1 MSTDLSRR
9 DFLRTTGSLAAASA
23 LTASAIPNVH
33 AAGGDTVQVA
43 LVGCGGRG
51 TGAAGDALSTAGGDV
66 KLVAMADVY
75 QNRLNSSFK
84 GLSGEHKDKVKVP
97 DDNKFIGFDA
107 YKKAIDVLGKGDVVI
122 LTTPCGFRPIM
133 FKYAIEKGVNVF
145 MEKPVT
151 VDGVSS
157 RKMLELNEEAK
168 KKNLKVGVGLMVRH
182 CKGRQALFE
191 RIKGG
196 EIGDITSMRA
206 YRIHPPVGSAF
217 SEPRDA
223 GREKSELLWQIRR
236 FHSFIWASG
245 GLFSDFYIHQI
256 DECCWMKDAWPVSA
270 EAFGGRHYRGNN
282 VDQNFDNYTVE
293 YNFADGTKFHYY
305 GRHLNGCPSK
315 FFSGVHGTKGS
326 AIVSASGHTPG
337 RVRTFKGQKMTD
349 DEQIWAFPQPEPNP
363 YRVEWQDL
371 LDAIRENKPYNEVE
385 RGVKASLVTSMGR
398 MSAHTGQLITYEQ
411 ILNLKHELG
420 AGIDEMTS
428 PESAAP
434 VRANEKGL
442 YPVPEPGVKKGDEWR
457 EYYG

>member
-1 MSTDLSRR
+1 MTDLVSRR
-9 DFLRTTGSLAAASA
+9 NFLKTTAAVSA
-23 LTASAIPNVH
+23 LTAASIPSVH

-51 TGAAGDALSTAGGDV
+51 TGAAEDSLNTTGGDV
-66 KLVAMADVY
+66 RLVAMADVL
-75 QNRLNSSFK
+75 QNRLNNSFNN
-84 GLSGEHKDKVKVP
+84 LSNNPKIKDRIKVP
-97 DDNKFIGFDA
+97 DENKFLGFDA

-157 RKMLELNEEAK
+157 KKMLELNEKAK
-168 KKNLKVGVGLMVRH
+168 EKNIKVGVGLMVRH

-191 RIKGG
+191 RIKSG

-217 SEPRDA
+217 TEPR
-223 GREKSELLWQIRR
+223 GPGEKSELVWQIKR

-256 DECCWMKDAWPVSA
+256 DECCWMKDAWPVKA
-270 EAFGGRHYRGNN
+270 EAFGGRHYRGEYI
-282 VDQNFDNYTVE
+282 DQNFDNYTVE
-293 YNFADGTKFHYY
+293 YSFEDGTKFHYY

-326 AIVSASGHTPG
+326 AIVSSKGHTPG
-337 RVRTFKGQKMTD
+337 EVRTFRSQNMENNKD
-349 DEQIWAFPQPEPNP
+349 VIWAFPQPEPNP

-371 LDAIRENKPYNEVE
+371 LDAIRDNKPYNEVE

-398 MSAHTGQLITYEQ
+398 MSAHTGQIITYDQ
-411 ILNLKHELG
+411 ILNSKHEMG
-420 AGIDEMTS
+420 VGIDEMTG
-428 PESAAP
+428 PDSAPP
-434 VRANEKGL
+434 VKADEKGR
-442 YPVPEPGVKKGDEWR
+442 YPVPEPGVKKDR
-457 EYYG
+457 EY

>member
-1 MSTDLSRR
+1 MKDLVSRR
-9 DFLRTTGSLAAASA
+9 DFLKTTGSVAAASA
-23 LTASAIPNVH
+23 LTAASIPSVH

-43 LVGCGGRG
+43 LVGAGGRG
-51 TGAAGDALSTAGGDV
+51 TGAAGDALSTTGGDV
-66 KLVAMADVY
+66 RLVAIADVY
-75 QNRLNSSFK
+75 QNRLNSSLK
-84 GLSGEHKDKVKVP
+84 SLQGEHKDKVKVP

-107 YKKAIDVLGKGDVVI
+107 YKKAIDTLGKGDVVI
-122 LTTPCGFRPIM
+122 LTTPCGFRPVM

-151 VDGVSS
+151 VDGASS

-168 KKNLKVGVGLMVRH
+168 KKNIKVGVGLMVRH
-182 CKGRQALFE
+182 CKGRQQLFD
-191 RIKGG
+191 RIRNG

-223 GREKSELLWQIRR
+223 NKEKSELLWQIRR
-236 FHSFIWASG
+236 FHSFLWASG

-270 EAFGGRHYRGNN
+270 EAFGGRHFRGNN
-282 VDQNFDNYTVE
+282 VDQNFDSYTVE
-293 YNFADGTKFHYY
+293 YTFADGTKFHYY
-305 GRHLNGCPSK
+305 GRHMVGCPSK
-315 FFSGVHGTKGS
+315 FFSGVHATKGS

-337 RVRTFKGQKMTD
+337 KVRTFKDQNMK
-349 DEQIWAFPQPEPNP
+349 DEIWAFPQPEPNP

-371 LDAIRENKPYNEVE
+371 LDAIRGDKPYNEVE

-398 MSAHTGQLITYEQ
+398 MSAHTGQIITYDQ
-411 ILNLKHELG
+411 ILNSKHEFG
-420 AGIDEMTS
+420 VGIDEMTT

-434 VRANEKGL
+434 VKLNDKGH
-442 YPVPEPGVKKGDEWR
+442 YPVPEPGVKPPHIKEWQ
-457 EYYG
+457 EYY